1 MRVHHCSIQLTLN
14 AVSVPPRR
22 RRGARNVHLLTADVM
37 PVPMYYLYRQTP
49 SLSWCPFTC
58 KSIQLHL
65 VLHIHVHAT
74 LSKDW
79 MQICAA
85 AGLRKDRNR
94 IRRQRTVPVLAW
106 VSLVSFMSQRR
117 TTVVICRE
125 GGLVPAQGY
134 VCFRALLSGSCS
146 KSTRGLTCNQQTTV
160 CSSAEAQVGLS
171 TNSPQS
177 LPRCRHH
184 PLYALEVRAC
194 RPPARSLVCD
204 LAVAEEARCLALSA
218 LVESLL
224 RALDSCWSSRFEH
237 DCA

>member
-117 TTVVICRE
+117 TTVVIC
-125 GGLVPAQGY
+125 
-134 VCFRALLSGSCS
+134 
-146 KSTRGLTCNQQTTV
+146 NQQTTV